1 MSELRR
7 RKKNAKVDNVNPTEK
22 DEVAEVDSAE
32 LSNEKKG
39 HAIWLY
45 FNIVLGIFIAVFVG
59 IRYAGYMKQLHEND
73 MWFSNIKVGFFNSWK
88 SITFYMAVTAIFKF
102 IYTTNSS
109 ILITI
114 DHRCYNIPVFII
126 QLF

>member
-1 MSELRR
+1 
-7 RKKNAKVDNVNPTEK
+7 
-22 DEVAEVDSAE
+22 
-32 LSNEKKG
+32 
-39 HAIWLY
+39 
-45 FNIVLGIFIAVFVG
+45 
-59 IRYAGYMKQLHEND
+59 
-73 MWFSNIKVGFFNSWK
+73 
-88 SITFYMAVTAIFKF
+88 MAVTAIFKF

>member
-114 DHRCYNIPVFII
+114 IERF
-126 QLF
+126 

>member
-73 MWFSNIKVGFFNSWK
+73 MWFSNIKVGFFNS
-88 SITFYMAVTAIFKF
+88 
-102 IYTTNSS
+102 
-109 ILITI
+109 
-114 DHRCYNIPVFII
+114 
-126 QLF
+126 